1 MRKIKGYDIFALACR
16 NSIGIVGFHKGKFQ
30 VLNYIEAVY
39 REIIFEIAI
48 YANFMIPVS
57 NGANEKLK
65 VLEFGLDQLESMI
78 KSK

>member
-1 MRKIKGYDIFALACR
+1 M
-16 NSIGIVGFHKGKFQ
+16 
-30 VLNYIEAVY
+30 LNYIEAVY
-39 REIIFEIAI
+39 RDIIFEIAI

-78 KSK
+78 KSKQFDPNGLMNKKNRLLDTVFVN

>member
-1 MRKIKGYDIFALACR
+1 M
-16 NSIGIVGFHKGKFQ
+16 
-30 VLNYIEAVY
+30 LNYIEAVY

-65 VLEFGLDQLESMI
+65 VLEFGLD
-78 KSK
+78 